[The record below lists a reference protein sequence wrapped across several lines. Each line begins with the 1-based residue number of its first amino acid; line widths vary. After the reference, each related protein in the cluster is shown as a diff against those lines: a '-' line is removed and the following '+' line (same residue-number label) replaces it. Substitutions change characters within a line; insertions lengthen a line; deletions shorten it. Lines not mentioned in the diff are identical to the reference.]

1 MKTIILLRH
10 AECEGVG
17 YIGRGSNPPLSQEG
31 RERAGELIA
40 PLLTFAPKQ
49 IFSSPLLRCRQ
60 TIDPFWTAKKGE
72 GGCAMVSW
80 DKRLEELDFGRWE
93 GCRSKTV
100 KAHDPD
106 LFDRWLTDP
115 SFPAPGGESLAML
128 QERVEAFW
136 RQEIAGAEAERILIL
151 THGGPI
157 RCLLSL
163 LVGRGTDGHWL
174 FSVDRG
180 NFCTIKIFD
189 DGNYLI
195 DGVNLH

>member
-1 MKTIILLRH
+1 MEL
-10 AECEGVG
+10 VG
-17 YIGRGSNPPLSQEG
+17 L
-31 RERAGELIA
+31 
-40 PLLTFAPKQ
+40 LLTFAPKR

-60 TIDPFWTAKKGE
+60 TIDPFWAAKEEE
-72 GGCAMVSW
+72 GASTMVSW

-100 KAHDPD
+100 KAKDPD

-115 SFPAPGGESLAML
+115 NIPAPGGESLAML
-128 QERVEAFW
+128 QKRVEAFW
-136 RQEIAGAEAERILIL
+136 KQEIEGTASDSILVL

-157 RCLLSL
+157 RCLLSIL
-163 LVGRGTDGHWL
+163 TGRGIEGHWL